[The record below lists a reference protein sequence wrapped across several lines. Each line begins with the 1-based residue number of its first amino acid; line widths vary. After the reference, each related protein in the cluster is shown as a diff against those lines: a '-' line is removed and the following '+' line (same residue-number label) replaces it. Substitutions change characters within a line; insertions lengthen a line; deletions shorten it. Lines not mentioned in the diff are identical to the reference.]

1 MAIAITS
8 ILAIVFLCLYISKM
22 QDYTSLQK
30 DNQWLKEQQG
40 RNSSKADSEDTKD
53 RTLDPETAMEAIRYN
68 GFVPEMDG
76 HWITFMSQ
84 GEHFAIDAERFPVL
98 VLMKHYNLDRKEYDM
113 DLMHKA
119 AHQVSDDIIM
129 GKVLFTGD
137 EEDGIAF
144 QIAAIENKYG
154 HFKDSLT
161 RYINIIDEAQ
171 ARMSHIYNEMDQKQ
185 KEAVSIMPNL
195 TASASSEK
203 KVMS

>member
-8 ILAIVFLCLYISKM
+8 ILAVVFLCLYISKM

-40 RNSSKADSEDTKD
+40 RNSSKVDSEDTKD

-68 GFVPEMDG
+68 GFVPETDG

-154 HFKDSLT
+154 HFKESLT

-171 ARMSHIYNEMDQKQ
+171 SRMSHIYNEMDQKQ
-185 KEAVSIMPNL
+185 KERLAVVPQYAAG
-195 TASASSEK
+195 ASGEK

>member
-8 ILAIVFLCLYISKM
+8 ILAVVFLCLYINKM

-30 DNQWLKEQQG
+30 DNQWLKEQQAHIPA
-40 RNSSKADSEDTKD
+40 KAETEETKD
-53 RTLDPETAMEAIRYN
+53 RTLDQETAMEAIRYN
-68 GFVPEMDG
+68 GFVPETDG

-171 ARMSHIYNEMDQKQ
+171 VRMSNIYNEMDQKQ
-185 KEAVSIMPNL
+185 KERLAVVPQYAAGTSG
-195 TASASSEK
+195 EK

>member
-8 ILAIVFLCLYISKM
+8 ILAVVFLCLYISKM

-40 RNSSKADSEDTKD
+40 RNSSKEDSEDTKD

-68 GFVPEMDG
+68 GFVPETDG

-154 HFKDSLT
+154 HFKESLT

>member
-8 ILAIVFLCLYISKM
+8 ILAVVFLCLYISKM

-40 RNSSKADSEDTKD
+40 RNSSKVDSEDTKD

-68 GFVPEMDG
+68 GFVPETDG

-154 HFKDSLT
+154 HFKESLT
-161 RYINIIDEAQ
+161 RYINIIDGPS
-171 ARMSHIYNEMDQKQ
+171 RG
-185 KEAVSIMPNL
+185 
-195 TASASSEK
+195 
-203 KVMS
+203 